1 MREVTPWVMR
11 LSASRR
17 EVLGMSG
24 WEMKVPD
31 SLEERRG
38 SSLAGGWG
46 EKMFR
51 ITDLNEASAR
61 SHEGGHRCGD
71 PGKEL

>member
-1 MREVTPWVMR
+1 
-11 LSASRR
+11 
-17 EVLGMSG
+17 MSG

-71 PGKEL
+71 PGKEQ

>member
-1 MREVTPWVMR
+1 MLR
-11 LSASRR
+11 L
-17 EVLGMSG
+17 SG

-51 ITDLNEASAR
+51 ITDPNEASPSSPTDVETLEKSNRVEVDRKSA
-61 SHEGGHRCGD
+61 GQ
-71 PGKEL
+71 PK